1 MILCSD
7 GLSQYK
13 SSCSSLPP
21 LQDSAHCW
29 ILLVRGYKHEQ
40 LAHQEGA
47 SVVHC
52 FLMILNLAI
61 DMDHRSPN
69 RVFACEGGTPQ
80 LPPTLTHAGR
90 LLIGVLPITLL

>member
-1 MILCSD
+1 
-7 GLSQYK
+7 
-13 SSCSSLPP
+13 
-21 LQDSAHCW
+21 
-29 ILLVRGYKHEQ
+29 V
-40 LAHQEGA
+40 

-61 DMDHRSPN
+61 DMDHRSPD